1 MTDRARD
8 LLDAKLALEAELAR
22 PLYQAGVDYV
32 TAWEEMG
39 GNLGAFERVGHLTR
53 ITAILTRHYA
63 RVTMVMQGRRPPKNP
78 TLADACRSS
87 QHMQSLA
94 DQAHRNAGLILAS
107 LDRELA
113 RGLTASADELFG
125 EDGWVDDGMSKDW
138 GLDEIDI
145 EVKDSTNQK
154 PRVTGVTAGY
164 IGRIKSTVMET
175 LRKWKQK
182 IGGVVNANT
191 NGPAEQARQQDV
203 TQAEPPVEVVP
214 NRDANGRLMKV
225 WVCKMDGRERD
236 WHHDAHMQEVPVDSP
251 YTVGGEHLMFPG
263 DASMGASLKNLVN
276 CRCASRYV
284 FVGED
289 GSRREIHQGPSA
301 PTRRYG
307 RKPDGTPSVLKPTS
321 VVTLNGRTNARVV
334 LGDGQTFATLRQ
346 SSPSTVE
353 VLVNRRVVGR
363 ARIVDGRVVNV
374 TTERTAPGTWDI
386 EGLIRRSVDHSR
398 TMDRT
403 PHALRR

>member
-1 MTDRARD
+1 VTDRARD

-113 RGLTASADELFG
+113 RGLTATADELAG
-125 EDGWVDDGMSKDW
+125 EDGWVDDGMSKAW

-182 IGGVVNANT
+182 IGGVVIGNT
-191 NGPAEQARQQDV
+191 NP
-203 TQAEPPVEVVP
+203 QAEEARHEDAKDKVPVEIVP
-214 NRDANGRLMKV
+214 DRQSNGRLVKV
-225 WVCKMDGRERD
+225 WNSLLDGRERD
-236 WHHDAHMQEVPVDSP
+236 SHHEAHGQEAGVTDAF
-251 YTVGGEHLMFPG
+251 TVGGAFLRFPG
-263 DASMGASLKNLVN
+263 DSSMGAPLRETIN
-276 CRCASRYV
+276 CRCFLTHFHVDDAGNRTP
-284 FVGED
+284 
-289 GSRREIHQGPSA
+289 IHQGPSA

-307 RKPDGTPSVLKPTS
+307 RKPDGTPPVLKPTS